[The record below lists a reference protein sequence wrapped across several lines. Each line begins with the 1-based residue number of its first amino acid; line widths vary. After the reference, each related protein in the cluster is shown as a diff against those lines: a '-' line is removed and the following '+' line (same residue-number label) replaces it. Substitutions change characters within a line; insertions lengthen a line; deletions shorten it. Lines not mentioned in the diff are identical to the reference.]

1 MCRAGIVDVMGK
13 RMLNMELSDKRKR
26 ERSQR
31 RLTGKG

>member
-1 MCRAGIVDVMGK
+1 MCRAGIVDVMEK

-31 RLTGKG
+31 RLMGKG